1 MATTGIL
8 RSRRSAAQLH
18 AIASVEREIRAI
30 DPAAGRKYL
39 RDFRDA
45 YRSYQKVLTPSDV
58 RHQIANAGIVLVGD
72 YHALPNSQGYLAS
85 LLRDPELHQRPV
97 VLGVETIFSRNQ
109 HILDEW
115 FRAEI
120 DEDELRQRIRFEL
133 DWGYDWPPFYELLS
147 AARDHGA
154 SIYGLDCMPRDDL
167 RKIGARDR
175 HAADKIAELRRRHP
189 GALILVLFGE
199 SHLAP
204 QHLPALL
211 QQRLPAEPMLTVL
224 QNVDALYW
232 RAAGEASDHVEAVE
246 VRKTVRENVLCV
258 FNATPLEKYENY
270 RLCLERWGRNDNDHS
285 APDLGPT
292 LYNLIDGMVRFLG
305 INQYSAHNTTQPRLL
320 VDLMPEVY
328 SRSSDALLRRLLS
341 RQGFTA
347 EHRRS
352 LLRQVRE
359 RGSVYLTPINAVY
372 VRHFRMTSSAEDATR
387 FLHQAC
393 RGLPNLS
400 NGKALAPHTA
410 PHAAPVAQSLA
421 RDDAFYMA
429 VFEHALAF
437 LGSRILHPAR
447 PALRDADIA
456 DLFDV
461 TREDLEHQ
469 TSLPFADAV
478 EALDFLI
485 QHREHVLRYNHI
497 YNHRSRRQ
505 PSVPE
510 SLAPA
515 PAFTGRQYEYVAQQ
529 LGYLTGNDLYDAY
542 LEGRL
547 TTAALRKLFLTH
559 IEQPGV
565 AREAYVQLRA
575 RLRQYRDRVMTHTVE
590 GRRFA
595 RPAGRGRRFP
605 RNFYEMSR

>member
-1 MATTGIL
+1 MATTSIL

-39 RDFRDA
+39 RDFREA
-45 YRSYQKVLTPSDV
+45 YRSYQKVIGANDV
-58 RHQIANAGIVLVGD
+58 RHEIANAGTVLVGD
-72 YHALPNSQGYLAS
+72 YHALPSSQRYLAE
-85 LLRDPELHQRPV
+85 LLRDSELQQRPI
-97 VLGVETIFSRNQ
+97 VLGVETIFSRDQ

-115 FRAEI
+115 YRGEI
-120 DEDELRQRIRFEL
+120 DENELRQRIRFEL
-133 DWGYDWPPFYELLS
+133 DWGYDWSPFYELLS
-147 AARDHGA
+147 TARDHGA
-154 SIYGLDCMPRDDL
+154 SIYGLDCMPREDL

-175 HAADKIAELRRRHP
+175 HAADKIAELRHRHSD
-189 GALILVLFGE
+189 ALILILFGE

-246 VRKTVRENVLCV
+246 VSNEVRRDKDKDVREHVLCV
-258 FNATPLEKYENY
+258 FNATPLEKYEHY
-270 RLCLERWGRNDNDHS
+270 RLCLDRWGRSDNDHS

-305 INQYSAHNTTQPRLL
+305 INQYSPHNTTQPRLL

-328 SRSSDALLRRLLS
+328 SRSSDALLHRLLS
-341 RQGFTA
+341 RRGFTA

-372 VRHFRMTSSAEDATR
+372 VRQFRMTSSAEDATR

-393 RGLPNLS
+393 RGLPNLCP
-400 NGKALAPHTA
+400 GKALAQHDA
-410 PHAAPVAQSLA
+410 PAAQSLDK
-421 RDDAFYMA
+421 DDAFYMT
-429 VFEHALAF
+429 VFENALACF
-437 LGSRILHPAR
+437 GSRILHPAR
-447 PALRDADIA
+447 PALRDSDIA
-456 DLFDV
+456 ELFDV

-478 EALDFLI
+478 EALDFLML
-485 QHREHVLRYNHI
+485 HRKQEFRSAPSSRL
-497 YNHRSRRQ
+497 HRPQVRICR
-505 PSVPE
+505 
-510 SLAPA
+510 
-515 PAFTGRQYEYVAQQ
+515 
-529 LGYLTGNDLYDAY
+529 
-542 LEGRL
+542 
-547 TTAALRKLFLTH
+547 
-559 IEQPGV
+559 
-565 AREAYVQLRA
+565 
-575 RLRQYRDRVMTHTVE
+575 
-590 GRRFA
+590 
-595 RPAGRGRRFP
+595 
-605 RNFYEMSR
+605 

>member
-1 MATTGIL
+1 MANTGIL

-45 YRSYQKVLTPSDV
+45 YCSYEKVLAASDV
-58 RHQIANAGIVLVGD
+58 RREVAKAGIVLVGD
-72 YHALPNSQGYLAS
+72 YHALPNSQRYLAS
-85 LLRDPELHQRPV
+85 LLCDLRRHHRPV
-97 VLGVETIFSRNQ
+97 VLGVETIFSRDQ

-115 FRAEI
+115 FRGEI

-133 DWGYDWPPFYELLS
+133 DWGYDWASFYELLS
-147 AARDHGA
+147 AARGRGA
-154 SIYGLDCMPRDDL
+154 SIYGLDCMPREDL

-175 HAADKIAELRRRHP
+175 HAADKIAELRHRHSD
-189 GALILVLFGE
+189 ALILILFGE

-211 QQRLPAEPMLTVL
+211 QQRLPAESMLTVL

-232 RAAGEASDHVEAVE
+232 RAAGETRDHVEAVQ
-246 VRKTVRENVLCV
+246 VRKDVRENVLCV

-270 RLCLERWGRNDNDHS
+270 RLCLDRWGRSDNGHS

-305 INQYSAHNTTQPRLL
+305 INQYSAHNTTQPMLL

-341 RQGFTA
+341 RKGFTA
-347 EHRRS
+347 GHRRS

-372 VRHFRMTSSAEDATR
+372 VRQFRMTSSAEDATR

-400 NGKALAPHTA
+400 NGKALAQ
-410 PHAAPVAQSLA
+410 HAAPVAEPLDK
-421 RDDAFYMA
+421 DDAFYMA

-437 LGSRILHPAR
+437 FGSRILHPAR
-447 PALRDADIA
+447 PALRDSDIA
-456 DLFDV
+456 ELFDV

-485 QHREHVLRYNHI
+485 EHRAHDFRD
-497 YNHRSRRQ
+497 NHRSERQ
-505 PSVPE
+505 SSAPE
-510 SLAPA
+510 SLAEA
-515 PAFTGRQYEYVAQQ
+515 PAFTGRKYEYVAEQ
-529 LGYLTGNDLYDAY
+529 LGYLAGNDIYDAY
-542 LEGRL
+542 IEGRL
-547 TTAALRKLFLTH
+547 TSAALRKLFLTH
-559 IEQPGV
+559 IEEPGV
-565 AREAYVQLRA
+565 AREAYVQLRT
-575 RLRQYRDRVMTHTVE
+575 RLRNGQRT
-590 GRRFA
+590 
-595 RPAGRGRRFP
+595 
-605 RNFYEMSR
+605 

>member
-30 DPAAGRKYL
+30 DPAGGRKYL
-39 RDFRDA
+39 RDFREA
-45 YRSYQKVLTPSDV
+45 YRSYQKVLAPSDV
-58 RHQIANAGIVLVGD
+58 RGEIAKAGIVLVGD
-72 YHALPNSQGYLAS
+72 YHALPNSQRYLAS
-85 LLRDPELHQRPV
+85 LLCDPEIHHRHV
-97 VLGVETIFSRNQ
+97 VLGVETIFSRDQ

-115 FRAEI
+115 RRGEI
-120 DEDELRQRIRFEL
+120 DEDELRERIRFDL
-133 DWGYDWPPFYELLS
+133 DWGYDWAPFYELLS

-154 SIYGLDCMPRDDL
+154 SIHGLDCMPREDL

-175 HAADKIAELRRRHP
+175 HAADKITELRQRHSD
-189 GALILVLFGE
+189 ALILVLFGE

-211 QQRLPAEPMLTVL
+211 QQQLPAELMLTVL

-232 RAAGEASDHVEAVE
+232 RAAGEASDRVEAVA
-246 VRKTVRENVLCV
+246 VRENVLCV

-270 RLCLERWGRNDNDHS
+270 RLCLDRWGRSDNDRN

-292 LYNLIDGMVRFLG
+292 LYNLVDGMVRFLG
-305 INQYSAHNTTQPRLL
+305 INQYSSHNTTQPRLL

-341 RQGFTA
+341 RKGFTA
-347 EHRRS
+347 EQRRS

-359 RGSVYLTPINAVY
+359 RGSVYLTPNNAVY
-372 VRHFRMTSSAEDATR
+372 VRQFRMTSSAEDATR

-393 RGLPNLS
+393 RGLPNLC
-400 NGKALAPHTA
+400 NGKATA
-410 PHAAPVAQSLA
+410 PAPGAESL
-421 RDDAFYMA
+421 DKNDAFYMA

-437 LGSRILHPAR
+437 FGSRILHPAR
-447 PALRDADIA
+447 PALRDTDLA

-461 TREDLEHQ
+461 TREDLEQQ

-478 EALDFLI
+478 EALDFLAR
-485 QHREHVLRYNHI
+485 HREHDFRAA
-497 YNHRSRRQ
+497 Q
-505 PSVPE
+505 
-510 SLAPA
+510 A
-515 PAFTGRQYEYVAQQ
+515 PAFTGRKYEYVAEQ

-565 AREAYVQLRA
+565 AREAYVQLRT
-575 RLRQYRDRVMTHTVE
+575 RLRL
-590 GRRFA
+590 GRRA
-595 RPAGRGRRFP
+595 SSLG
-605 RNFYEMSR
+605 